1 MRAWT
6 AVFALSSLCWAP
18 PARAS
23 LVLALDLPTLV
34 TRADH
39 VAVVEVASVKANWD
53 ANHEQIL
60 STIDLVVVESWKGDD
75 APASHITVVQPG
87 GTVGDLTQT
96 VHGMT
101 RFVAGE
107 RAVVFLAGRR
117 ERASVV
123 GMSQGKRLVRR
134 DAGSGRMVV
143 HAPDRAGA
151 TFIRTTP
158 ASSTSPVFDLHV
170 RPLEDLRADVRSLA
184 ARVAPIGGAPGST
197 TGRKPGA
204 PTGGAR

>member
-1 MRAWT
+1 MRAWV
-6 AVFALSSLCWAP
+6 AVFALSLLCWASP
-18 PARAS
+18 VRAS

-39 VAVVEVASVKANWD
+39 VAVVEVASVKADWD

-60 STIDLVVVESWKGDD
+60 STIDLVVVESWKGED

-107 RAVVFLAGRR
+107 RAVVFLAGRP

-143 HAPDRAGA
+143 HAPDRTGA

-158 ASSTSPVFDLHV
+158 ASSTAPVFDLHV
-170 RPLEDLRADVRSLA
+170 RPLDDLRADVRSLA
-184 ARVAPIGGAPGST
+184 ARVAPVGGAPGST